1 MMLLEQLLALCC
13 AHRGAL
19 LLPRGPSVA
28 LTLSSSPSPAHMG
41 MFRTLAQRGMSE
53 EEIVALLAA
62 FAAAGA
68 AVQTPAEVPDGL
80 LCRFPLAGVP
90 AEQGGPVLF
99 PLDALLVLSWHG
111 MEQETSIRAR
121 EKGHVLLPLVADVAG
136 VILTNFLLCERVHEL
151 ETVMKHQAQRES
163 EVLQAELLA
172 GVSHELRSPLTSIKG
187 TAETLLRLEQRLSG
201 KKRHEFLLVVKE
213 ASDRLAVVIDRLMQM
228 AQLDTGTLLIERF
241 PVNLAQ
247 LVREALTAAER
258 RLGATGPQKATAAPQ
273 EQVTFTLR
281 LEDLHGRS
289 TSDEPL
295 IQADRHRLREVLE
308 HLLENAIDYSPQ
320 GGTIEVTIRPMSRHA
335 LGERLQTSRK
345 NPTSGGTEQLLLSQ
359 AWKDQQGVEMCVRD
373 EGIGIAAEHLERIFD
388 RFHRLD
394 TRLTREVNG
403 LGLGLAICKRIVE
416 RHEGM
421 IWAES
426 EVGRGSVFHVW
437 LPGEVDA

>member
-1 MMLLEQLLALCC
+1 
-13 AHRGAL
+13 
-19 LLPRGPSVA
+19 
-28 LTLSSSPSPAHMG
+28 
-41 MFRTLAQRGMSE
+41 MSE

-62 FAAAGA
+62 FGAAGA
-68 AVQTPAEVPDGL
+68 AVQTPADAPGGL

-90 AEQGGPVLF
+90 ACEQDETAGQAPAEQGSRALF

-111 MEQETSIRAR
+111 MEHETFIRAR
-121 EKGHVLLPLVADVAG
+121 EKGHVLLPLVADIAG
-136 VILTNFLLCERVHEL
+136 VILTNLLLFEHVHEQ
-151 ETVMKHQAQRES
+151 ETVLKRQTQRER

-187 TAETLLRLEQRLSG
+187 IAETLLRLEQRLSR
-201 KKRHEFLLVVKE
+201 KKRHEFLLAIKE
-213 ASDRLAVVIDRLMQM
+213 ASDRLAMVIDRLLQM

-247 LVREALTAAER
+247 LVREALTAAEQ
-258 RLGATGPQKATAAPQ
+258 RLRATGPQKATAAPQ

-281 LEDLHGRS
+281 LEDVHGMP

-295 IQADRHRLREVLE
+295 IQADRQRLREVLE
-308 HLLENAIDYSPQ
+308 HLLQNAIDYSPR
-320 GGTIEVTIRPMSRHA
+320 GGTIEVTIRPMSKHA
-335 LGERLQTSRK
+335 LRERLQTSRK
-345 NPTSGGTEQLLLSQ
+345 DPTSEGTERLLLSL
-359 AWKDQQGVEMCVRD
+359 ARKDHQGVEICVRD
-373 EGIGIAAEHLERIFD
+373 EGMGIAAEHLERIFD

-394 TRLTREVNG
+394 TRLTREVSG

-416 RHEGM
+416 LHEGM